1 MANKQGSLGDRFA
14 ELTVV
19 LVTVAA
25 LAAGWFYKSSV
36 ENASVSFEAEG
47 ITAQAPKGWLTS
59 DTSGDELLR
68 TVDRNSTGFGTTYV
82 LRQVAI
88 TSEATASEVASTVA
102 LEHAQNLLG
111 FSMLDQQ
118 EVRDANGRNAYMIT
132 YAFVESNP
140 DVTHAAIPS
149 VVRGSDFIYVSGERA
164 IVVSFQAD
172 EANYDLDLGR
182 FYRFLQSLDF
192 S

>member
-14 ELTVV
+14 EITVI
-19 LVTVAA
+19 LVTVVA

-36 ENASVSFEAEG
+36 ENASVPFEAEG
-47 ITAQAPKGWLTS
+47 VSVQTPKGWLTS
-59 DTSGDELLR
+59 DSSNDELLR
-68 TVDRNSTGFGTTYV
+68 TVDKNSNGFGTTYV
-82 LRQVAI
+82 IRQIAI

-102 LEHAQNLLG
+102 LDHAQNLLG

-149 VVRGSDFIYVSGERA
+149 VVRGADFIYVSGERA
-164 IVVSFQAD
+164 IVVSFQAG
-172 EANYDLDLGR
+172 EENYDLDLGR